1 MCNQFEMVALNLAL
15 QFEMVALNLALQ
27 FEMVA
32 LNLALQFVHKIS
44 DFGTGCTSSG
54 PTVRVPGELPGMRTG
69 KEEYVQPV
77 RSQNL

>member
-1 MCNQFEMVALNLAL
+1 MCN

-44 DFGTGCTSSG
+44 DFGTGCTLSG
-54 PTVRVPGELPGMRTG
+54 PTVRIPGKVSGMRTG
-69 KEEYVQPV
+69 EEEYVQPV
-77 RSQNL
+77 RSQNFSFWNWLR